1 MELPDQYDTELGQR
15 GVNVSGGQKQRISI
29 ARALIQDP
37 DILIFDDSTSALDNV
52 TEKKLQHSLK
62 VFRPNCTKF
71 IIAQRISSVMHA
83 DRIFVLNGGK
93 IVASGQHEELLKTSP
108 DYQEIYASQNKKGV
122 MLDE

>member
-1 MELPDQYDTELGQR
+1 
-15 GVNVSGGQKQRISI
+15 
-29 ARALIQDP
+29 
-37 DILIFDDSTSALDNV
+37 
-52 TEKKLQHSLK
+52 
-62 VFRPNCTKF
+62 
-71 IIAQRISSVMHA
+71 MHA